1 MPTRT
6 QLIFRPRPGLRRAVV
21 SVAALVALASG
32 CANAE
37 PGVVAYV
44 GPTEITQEQ
53 LDDAVTGVTAT
64 LQEGQQVSRQAVV
77 NAMIHGA
84 LAEQIAAANNIA
96 VTDTERDAVLK
107 GSDLGGLLDVP
118 AARTIAY
125 DLADQQIVANKI
137 GGEAYLK
144 AVSESPVT
152 LNPRFGVLDPAQ
164 KLILPEQSGSLAQPL
179 PPSP

>member
-6 QLIFRPRPGLRRAVV
+6 QLIAIPRPSLRHAVV
-21 SVAALVALASG
+21 SVAALLALASG

-37 PGVVAYV
+37 PGVVVYV
-44 GPTEITQEQ
+44 GPTEITQDQ
-53 LDDAVTGVTAT
+53 LDDAVAGVTAT

-96 VTDTERDAVLK
+96 VTDSERDAVIK
-107 GSDLGGLLDVP
+107 GSELVGLLAVP
-118 AARTIAY
+118 AARPIAY
-125 DLADQQIVANKI
+125 DLADQQIVAGKV

-144 AVSESPVT
+144 AISEHPVT
-152 LNPRFGVLDPAQ
+152 LNPRFGVLDPTQ

-179 PPSP
+179 RQTP